1 MTITRD
7 IPALVENL
15 ISKLKRR
22 QVIGSWSVS
31 TETLLVLRQVIS
43 VSKWNNVR
51 ALLDDIAHI
60 GHRLVTAQPQELAV
74 GNIVRRVLHMIRE
87 EYKVHL
93 KELEEDKD
101 GQNGTDSDPSTCDE
115 ASLRVGTTTS
125 APTVASMFTL
135 MGGIDFTEEAM
146 DYSRSVYTFKPTVI
160 QEITEMID
168 ELVNIYSNIAGH
180 ALEQINSSE
189 IIMTSGKSRTVIE
202 FLKAAARERQFQVIV
217 VDSSS
222 KEETLDLAKSLVA
235 VGITTTIVPHAAI
248 FAIMSKVNKVIL
260 GTHAVMANGGLI
272 AVSGTQSIAAAAHYH
287 STPVVVLTGLY
298 KLSPLFPMDHELLNI
313 CVSPSTV
320 TNYADGD
327 IVEHV
332 EVVAPYFDY
341 VAPELVSLFIT
352 NVGGHPPSYLYR
364 LITENYDPIDSHLE
378 HTPHPTL

>member
-1 MTITRD
+1 MTNTRD
-7 IPALVENL
+7 VPALVENL
-15 ISKLKRR
+15 IFKLKRR
-22 QVIGSWSVS
+22 QIVGSWNVS
-31 TETLLVLRQVIS
+31 TETLLVLRQIVS

-51 ALLDDIAHI
+51 ALLEDITHI

-87 EYKVHL
+87 EYKVYV
-93 KELEEDKD
+93 KEMEET
-101 GQNGTDSDPSTCDE
+101 GTQYEADSKFPTPDE
-115 ASLRVGTTTS
+115 KMQRNNVMATP
-125 APTVASMFTL
+125 AVASMFTL
-135 MGGIDFTEEAM
+135 MGGNDVAEETI

-160 QEITEMID
+160 QEITDMID
-168 ELVNIYSNIAGH
+168 ELVNIYPNISGH

-189 IIMTSGKSRTVIE
+189 IILTRGKSRTVVE
-202 FLKAAARERQFQVIV
+202 FLKAAAKERQFQVIV
-217 VDSSS
+217 VESSS
-222 KEETLDLAKSLVA
+222 KDETLELAKGLISA
-235 VGITTTIVPHAAI
+235 GITTTIVPHAAV
-248 FAIMSKVNKVIL
+248 FAIMSRVNKVIL

-272 AVSGTQSIAAAAHYH
+272 AVSGTQSIAAAANYH
-287 STPVVVLTGLY
+287 SIPVVVCTGLY
-298 KLSPLFPMDHELLNI
+298 KLSPLFPMDHELLNL
-313 CVSPSTV
+313 CVSPSSV

-378 HTPHPTL
+378 HSPHPSL